1 MTSKIKQQNLI
12 TEHRIITDSITVGA
26 NSAPNAVANVS
37 KSGYKPVALVGIS
50 KGGGGSGLIAIGGYY
65 FSADENLYIQLYN
78 PSATAR
84 TISVTADILYQ
95 PL

>member
-1 MTSKIKQQNLI
+1 MTSTIKQQNLI
-12 TEHRIITDSITVGA
+12 TEQRTITNSITVGA
-26 NSAPNAVANVS
+26 NSAPDAFANVS
-37 KSGYKPVALVGIS
+37 KSGYKPVALVGII

>member
-12 TEHRIITDSITVGA
+12 MEHRTITNSIAVEA

-37 KSGYKPVALVGIS
+37 KSGYKPVALAGIS
-50 KGGGGSGLIAIGGYY
+50 KGGASSGLIAIGGYY
-65 FSADENLYIQLYN
+65 FSDDEKLYIQLYN
-78 PSATAR
+78 PSTTAR
-84 TISVTADILYQ
+84 TISVSADILYQ